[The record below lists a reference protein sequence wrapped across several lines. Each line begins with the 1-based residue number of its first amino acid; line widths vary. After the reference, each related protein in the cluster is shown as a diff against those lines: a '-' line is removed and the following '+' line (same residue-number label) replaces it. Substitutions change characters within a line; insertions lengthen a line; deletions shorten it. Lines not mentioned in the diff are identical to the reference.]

1 MVLDWECAAAQVTV
15 PRRVEQV
22 QPVEQCEVLAQ
33 LHVEQAR
40 RHGAE
45 AQHEQPVVLVA
56 EQAEHGGLGQH
67 VEQDA
72 VLRQRLVSSRRRP
85 KAW

>member
-1 MVLDWECAAAQVTV
+1 VVRDLERVAVQVTV
-15 PRRVEQV
+15 LRCVEQV
-22 QPVEQCEVLAQ
+22 QPAGQCEVLAQ

-40 RHGAE
+40 RHGVE

-56 EQAEHGGLGQH
+56 EQAEHGVLGQH

-85 KAW
+85 KPR